1 MENISV
7 SLQLL
12 SLSLGTM
19 RLDELFTRLCVQ
31 IIIITSSSPRPIC
44 HSLFRFSKCLFSRQA
59 APIEEGKKQFAHIR
73 IRRDDVRICRQYSGF
88 GFYRQLLRIYIYLCS
103 FTALHSARSS
113 MSKWSDYRRFTTRY
127 RENDIKTLV
136 DFIRGSYNKHIFN
149 LQHDDNNR
157 DEINLI
163 SPRVADADR
172 KHFWFFSAAATP
184 MIWCFRYKLTG
195 KFIEKLENL

>member
-1 MENISV
+1 
-7 SLQLL
+7 
-12 SLSLGTM
+12 M

-44 HSLFRFSKCLFSRQA
+44 HSLFRFSKCLFSQQA
-59 APIEEGKKQFAHIR
+59 ASAPTKKVKNNLHI
-73 IRRDDVRICRQYSGF
+73 F
-88 GFYRQLLRIYIYLCS
+88 GFDEMMWGYAGNILVSVFIVNYCAYIYIYLCS

-127 RENDIKTLV
+127 RENDIETLV

-172 KHFWFFSAAATP
+172 KHFWFFFLFSATP